1 MDQNTFM
8 GLFIVALVILVP
20 LFIACVTPLIK
31 LNKSIQKL
39 NDAIDILNE
48 SDSRKNK
55 ALDDVHEKIAI
66 HTQYLIVDKKRLD
79 NLSKRMHKIDNEEGF
94 TDNVNREWRKV
105 ISNGKC

>member
-1 MDQNTFM
+1 MDQNTFI
-8 GLFIVALVILVP
+8 GLFVGALVILVP

-48 SDSRKNK
+48 SDSRKNEV
-55 ALDDVHEKIAI
+55 LDEVNDKISA
-66 HTQYLIVDKKRLD
+66 HSECLIIDKKRLD

-94 TDNVNREWRKV
+94 TDDTNR
-105 ISNGKC
+105 

>member
-1 MDQNTFM
+1 MDQNTFI
-8 GLFIVALVILVP
+8 GLFVGALVILVP

-48 SDSRKNK
+48 SDSRKNEV
-55 ALDDVHEKIAI
+55 LDEVNDKISA
-66 HTQYLIVDKKRLD
+66 HSKCLIIDKKRLD

-94 TDNVNREWRKV
+94 TDDTNR
-105 ISNGKC
+105 

>member
-1 MDQNTFM
+1 MDQNTFI
-8 GLFIVALVILVP
+8 GLFIGALAILVP

-55 ALDDVHEKIAI
+55 ALDDVHEKISI
-66 HTQYLIVDKKRLD
+66 HTQYLIIDKKRLD

-94 TDNVNREWRKV
+94 TDNVNRE
-105 ISNGKC
+105 

>member
-1 MDQNTFM
+1 MDQNTFL
-8 GLFIVALVILVP
+8 GLFIGALVILVP

-48 SDSRKNK
+48 SDAKKNH
-55 ALDDVHEKIAI
+55 ALDVVHDKLSI
-66 HTQYLIVDKKRLD
+66 HAQYLVVDKKRLD

-94 TDNVNREWRKV
+94 IDNVNRE
-105 ISNGKC
+105 